1 MQNLLEHI
9 DKFVSLDES
18 EKELLLSRISYVE
31 ARKKQFLLEAGKPG
45 YKLFFVLK
53 GCLRL
58 YLITPKGN
66 EQTHQFVIENW
77 WMTDY
82 LAFHND
88 SVSGFYV
95 QAVERSEVAVLQKS
109 DMDFLLEKI
118 PKLERYFRLCY
129 QKAVG
134 AAQKRI
140 SYLFSLSAE
149 ERFHNMNDKFPEF
162 VQRVP
167 QYMLASYLDFSA
179 EFLSKIRA
187 GKV

>member
-1 MQNLLEHI
+1 MQNLLAHI
-9 DKFVSLDES
+9 DKFVSLDSQEQ
-18 EKELLLSRISYVE
+18 ELLLSKVSFMDV
-31 ARKKQFLLEAGKPG
+31 RKKQHLLEAGKPG
-45 YKLFFVLK
+45 TKVFFVRK

-58 YLITPKGN
+58 YVLTEKGN

-77 WMTDY
+77 WTADY

-88 SVSGFYV
+88 DSSKFFI
-95 QAVERSEVAVLQKS
+95 QAVENSEVAILEKQ
-109 DMDFLLEKI
+109 DMEFLMEKI

-140 SYLFSLSAE
+140 TYLFSLSAE
-149 ERFHNMNDKFPEF
+149 ERFHNMNDHFPEF

-179 EFLSKIRA
+179 ELLSKIRA

>member
-1 MQNLLEHI
+1 MQNLLAHI
-9 DKFVSLDES
+9 DKFVALDEK
-18 EKELLLSRISYVE
+18 EKQLVSSSFSVLQP
-31 ARKKQFLLEAGKPG
+31 RKKEHLLEAGKSADRM
-45 YKLFFVLK
+45 FFVLK

-58 YLITPKGN
+58 YIHNERGN
-66 EQTHQFVIENW
+66 EQTYQFIIENW
-77 WMTDY
+77 WIADY
-82 LAFHND
+82 LGFHNKSD
-88 SVSGFYV
+88 ALFNI
-95 QAVERSEVAVLQKS
+95 QAVESSEVAEISRS
-109 DMDFLLEKI
+109 DFDELLEKV
-118 PKLERYFRLCY
+118 PKLERYFRLCH
-129 QKAVG
+129 QKTVG

-149 ERFHNMNDKFPEF
+149 ERYRNMNDHFPDF